1 METSN
6 DLFTAFFS
14 YVRLN
19 DEHDKG
25 KLTLLRKM
33 LETEVWVQT
42 GSPLRIFQDQEHI
55 EWGQDWME
63 RIKDALGTC
72 SIFIAVITPSYL
84 MSQSCRFEF
93 NYFLEKESQLK
104 RKLILPILYIDTP
117 GLRDERDGV
126 AIEISKRQWIDW
138 RDIRFASLTSTKVN
152 KEMASSAI
160 QIRDL
165 INARNISNSSFSVDD
180 TTVVSPTDYEFVKK
194 DKVSPPPDN
203 FPDGW
208 ESEWQPSF
216 EDATV
221 VTSPKPR
228 LTKKEEITREA
239 LGTSVHIPLDKYE
252 EKDYSPKRIT
262 VDLHSSGDQAE
273 DRRRIKT
280 IYGTLISFHG
290 QDRFS
295 FQIFENNGDGR
306 HLLDFQNDTT
316 RVCPELL
323 NRLRRLMGKES
334 WQVEDI
340 TFL

>member
-1 METSN
+1 METSSG
-6 DLFTAFFS
+6 LFTAFFS

-63 RIKDALGTC
+63 KIKNVLGSC

-117 GLRDERDGV
+117 GLRDERDDV
-126 AIEISKRQWIDW
+126 AVKISKRQWIDW
-138 RDIRFASLTSTKVN
+138 RDLRFSSLTSTKVN

-165 INARNISNSSFSVDD
+165 VNARNISKSS
-180 TTVVSPTDYEFVKK
+180 SPEPNRNEK
-194 DKVSPPPDN
+194 DKGAPPPDN

-208 ESEWQPSF
+208 DSEWQPAF
-216 EDATV
+216 EHV
-221 VTSPKPR
+221 VVAAPPKPR
-228 LTKKEEITREA
+228 LTKKEENTRNA
-239 LGTSVHIPLDKYE
+239 LVTSIHIPLPKSE

-262 VDLHSSGDQAE
+262 VDLHSSGDKAV

-295 FQIFENNGDGR
+295 FQVFENDSNSR
-306 HLLDFQNDTT
+306 HLIEFQNDTT

-323 NRLRRLMGKES
+323 NRLRRLLGEEC
-334 WQVEDI
+334 WQVEEI
-340 TFL
+340 TFQ